1 MRRRLKRDANGS
13 AQRQS
18 DRSYASF
25 LAPPLP
31 QGLQVDPRVAVA
43 PPDDSEVRACETP
56 HQAPQ
61 APPHGGTQRL
71 AACSGLVGL
80 CVEEVMGEQGA
91 ESVVGQRG
99 EVKSGSSEVG
109 VGDLFEC
116 ELVTSSCIVVG
127 SLSIGASALVF
138 WAKAAK
144 EGAAA
149 VAAGGR
155 ASRALQRLQPCRRWP
170 LAQIVRAEGRRYMLR
185 ATALEVSFADGSA
198 VLVNFPGDTCNVP
211 TAGVTQV
218 YRRLCLAISALPISR
233 LRLRFLSDPSSSLRY
248 LFLPFEG
255 HAPRVSPKQVL
266 TRRRCL
272 MTGAMASHKSG
283 WSAG

>member
-31 QGLQVDPRVAVA
+31 QGLQLDPRVDPRVA
-43 PPDDSEVRACETP
+43 
-56 HQAPQ
+56 
-61 APPHGGTQRL
+61 
-71 AACSGLVGL
+71 SGLVGL
-80 CVEEVMGEQGA
+80 CVDEVMGAQGA

-127 SLSIGASALVF
+127 SVSVGASALVF

-144 EGAAA
+144 EGAAAA

-185 ATALEVSFADGSA
+185 ATALEVSFADGSSL
-198 VLVNFPGDTCNVP
+198 LVNFPGDTCIVP

-218 YRRLCLAISALPISR
+218 YRRLCLAISAQPISR
-233 LRLRFLSDPSSSLRY
+233 LRLRFLSDPSGSLRY
-248 LFLPFEG
+248 LFLP
-255 HAPRVSPKQVL
+255 L
-266 TRRRCL
+266 
-272 MTGAMASHKSG
+272 
-283 WSAG
+283 

>member
-1 MRRRLKRDANGS
+1 VRRRLKRDANGS

-31 QGLQVDPRVAVA
+31 QGFQPDPRVA
-43 PPDDSEVRACETP
+43 
-56 HQAPQ
+56 
-61 APPHGGTQRL
+61 
-71 AACSGLVGL
+71 SGLMGL
-80 CVEEVMGEQGA
+80 CVEEVMGAQGA

-109 VGDLFEC
+109 VGDMFEC

-127 SLSIGASALVF
+127 CLSVGASALVF

-144 EGAAA
+144 EGAAG

-155 ASRALQRLQPCRRWP
+155 ASRALLRLQPWRRWP

-185 ATALEVSFADGSA
+185 ATALEVSFADGSS

-218 YRRLCLAISALPISR
+218 YRRLCLAISAQPISR
-233 LRLRFLSDPSSSLRY
+233 LRLRFLSDPSGSLRY
-248 LFLPFEG
+248 FFLPI
-255 HAPRVSPKQVL
+255 
-266 TRRRCL
+266 
-272 MTGAMASHKSG
+272 
-283 WSAG
+283 